1 VPSLEQA
8 ADPFDDG
15 LLAQRE
21 TLQLVRAYHSI
32 PEAATRR
39 GVYKLV
45 KAIADA
51 AAEEQGGERRAPG
64 RPAKSARQISSR
76 GRRRRAVGKTPVR
89 PAGGR

>member
-39 GVYKLV
+39 GV
-45 KAIADA
+45 
-51 AAEEQGGERRAPG
+51 
-64 RPAKSARQISSR
+64 
-76 GRRRRAVGKTPVR
+76 
-89 PAGGR
+89 